1 MLLPDS
7 IPPAGVCQVF
17 AEVLQAN
24 GVRFTRLPVERGVG
38 DRAWLEAPAR
48 AFACSVERD
57 ALAAVAPFSRHGL
70 W

>member
-1 MLLPDS
+1 M
-7 IPPAGVCQVF
+7 F